1 MHALVFDLDGT
12 LVDSVYGHVLAW
24 QFALAEV
31 GVVVDGYRLHRHVG
45 SSGELIVRYAQR
57 EAGRELSAEQAQT
70 VHRRHEEIF
79 RQLLPRPRPLP
90 GAVEVFRALR
100 AAAAPHAIATASY
113 HPLIDASLDAVGV
126 GPDAVVVEGKGHL
139 RGKPEPDLFLA
150 CQEVLSKRAEDCIV
164 VGDAVWD
171 HVGARRAGML
181 SVGVLTGGYGEEELY
196 HAGAFRVYR
205 NVADLLQNLDELGI
219 LLRAGPAKGKRR
231 WIPPSSPGWP
241 PLLAPWWAPPP
252 PSARPGSPSG
262 PRPPAAWS
270 KPSCATAKRSTP
282 TSFPRPPA

>member
-12 LVDSVYGHVLAW
+12 LVDTVYAHVLAW
-24 QFALAEV
+24 QRALGEV
-31 GVVVDGYRLHRHVG
+31 EVVANGYALHRHVG

-57 EAGRELSAEQAQT
+57 EAGRKLSAEQAQT
-70 VHRRHEEIF
+70 VHKRHEELF

-90 GAVEVFRALR
+90 GAVEIFRVLR
-100 AAAAPHAIATASY
+100 AAGAPHAIATASY
-113 HPLIDASLDAVGV
+113 RPLIDASLQAVGV
-126 GPDAVVVEGKGHL
+126 GPEITVVEGKGAL

-150 CQEVLSKRAEDCIV
+150 SREQLGSRAEDCIV

-205 NVADLLQNLDELGI
+205 NIADLLDNLDQLGI
-219 LLRAGPAKGKRR
+219 VL
-231 WIPPSSPGWP
+231 
-241 PLLAPWWAPPP
+241 
-252 PSARPGSPSG
+252 
-262 PRPPAAWS
+262 
-270 KPSCATAKRSTP
+270 
-282 TSFPRPPA
+282 